1 VSATAPSA
9 GPLPFLASD
18 NRGMPKT
25 CSRCGLEKPLRDFYR
40 QAGLE
45 FTCKDYPK
53 SDSGRRTIGL
63 PRSVVDLLTEH
74 LSKAAKASTSS
85 RPVWSPASS
94 VEFPPPALESCGQS
108 RHPGA
113 TGLAPLAPHSRRA
126 TDPLRMAGIQHVR
139 RLGWK
144 DGTML
149 YRVYGHLF
157 PNHDDD
163 LVIDLERRLQ
173 DAREIGGTVVA
184 MTRGG

>member
-1 VSATAPSA
+1 LCKLDKSPPPEDGPSPERGVSATAPSA

-126 TDPLRMAGIQHVR
+126 TDPLRMAGIQHRSSPRVEGRHHAVSGVR
-139 RLGWK
+139 PP
-144 DGTML
+144 
-149 YRVYGHLF
+149 V
-157 PNHDDD
+157 P
-163 LVIDLERRLQ
+163 Q
-173 DAREIGGTVVA
+173 P
-184 MTRGG
+184 